1 MSRWSYASLTLGN
14 RDWQARVWEEREIKQ
29 EGRCKTK
36 TPGSPNFFFPFG
48 DQTPACTAVGW
59 LPQLHAGLA
68 DHCTLRGMYL
78 EEESTHSKEQP
89 QQTLQAALSSE

>member
-1 MSRWSYASLTLGN
+1 MYE

-29 EGRCKTK
+29 ESRCK

-68 DHCTLRGMYL
+68 GHCTLRGTYL

-89 QQTLQAALSSE
+89 R

>member
-1 MSRWSYASLTLGN
+1 MSDASFLTLMGN

-29 EGRCKTK
+29 EGRFK

-68 DHCTLRGMYL
+68 DQL
-78 EEESTHSKEQP
+78 HSQGNV
-89 QQTLQAALSSE
+89 S